1 MDGIILCN
9 NIYKYA
15 LIETTVMKSALI
27 SMSIKK
33 VHFLFISG
41 VSYDLMA
48 NQVSEVIL
56 AVPAPMIGSELTKV
70 M

>member
-27 SMSIKK
+27 SMTIQKYI
-33 VHFLFISG
+33 FISG
-41 VSYDLMA
+41 MCYELMA

-56 AVPAPMIGSELTKV
+56 VVPAPMIGSELTKV